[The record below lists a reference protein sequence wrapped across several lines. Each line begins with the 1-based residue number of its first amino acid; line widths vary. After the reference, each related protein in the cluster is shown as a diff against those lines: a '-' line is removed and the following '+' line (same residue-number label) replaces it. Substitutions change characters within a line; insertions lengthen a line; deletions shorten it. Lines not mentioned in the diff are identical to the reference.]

1 MHGLIWNRVKYSVT
15 MQLTT
20 VKSRMSLM
28 FGLILGQRTRLSSVV
43 VTAFVSL
50 LTCISKDLIS
60 TGVGSSHHC

>member
-15 MQLTT
+15 MQRTT

-28 FGLILGQRTRLSSVV
+28 FGLILGQPTRLSSVV

>member
-1 MHGLIWNRVKYSVT
+1 MPGLIWNPVKFWVT

-28 FGLILGQRTRLSSVV
+28 FGSILGQRTRLSWVV

-50 LTCISKDLIS
+50 LTCISKDPIS